1 MKTFLTVK
9 FTLIPYAVLFALL
22 ARSMPG
28 WAFASA
34 FALMAALEAWRL
46 SRGEYF
52 VLELGSLAL
61 FAALGAG
68 YLIAPEAV
76 AANALWLSFA
86 GLGAI
91 SLIGL
96 GFRRPWT
103 ADYARAAYPDNAD
116 TPQFFAINAALS
128 ALWGGLFLMLAL
140 VRFLAAP
147 GWISTIIV
155 VCGALVSI
163 FGPKLL
169 INFAL
174 KKMIAARETYHWPA
188 PAFDDKNNDC
198 DVAIVGAGIGGL
210 SAAALLADSGL
221 RVAVFDHHVLAGG
234 YCHSYLRKARYKGEP
249 VLYRFDAGPHDFSGV
264 WQGGTI
270 SGLLDRLG
278 VADRIDWARI
288 DHSYITSSGAIDPP
302 RDWRDYA
309 RMLGERFPESAAGI
323 MSLFETIHEIFEDMY
338 ATGEGRS
345 GIPGLPADPAK
356 LLAFPK
362 EHPQG
367 FKWMNRPFDE
377 LVAEHVSDRQ
387 VVSVINALVGYLGD
401 GTEKLS
407 CGQMVPIF
415 GYYFKGGFYP
425 KGGSSRFSDV
435 LVEAIEERG
444 GAVHLKTPVK
454 RILVENGEACGV
466 ELRDGRKVRAKAVV
480 SNADIR
486 RTFLEL
492 VDAAHTPDDYRGTLE
507 TAEPATSCFTVQ
519 LGVDYVPDIR
529 PATHVHLPGAS
540 VGIAAMS
547 IVDPSAAPAGHTILN
562 LIRLVPYNVAKD
574 WFPPE
579 DGGDEWKA
587 WRRSDEYEQRKQA
600 LGDEMIAAAE
610 KVLPGLRDH
619 IVYRTDASP
628 VTYARYDWASAG
640 SIYGVSRA
648 GRLKGSKSPVK
659 NLVIAGGGNVG
670 AGVEAVVISGANAA
684 EALRPGLL
692 SRPPSRRATQ
702 ALPTHAAA

>member
-9 FTLIPYAVLFALL
+9 FTLVPYIAFYWLL
-22 ARSMPG
+22 ARGVSA
-28 WAFASA
+28 WAIVAGLG
-34 FALMAALEAWRL
+34 LMAALEAWRV
-46 SRGEYF
+46 SRREFF
-52 VLELGSLAL
+52 VFELGGLAI
-61 FAALGAG
+61 FALLGGAF
-68 YLIAPEAV
+68 LVAPDWTG
-76 AANALWLSFA
+76 ANALWLSFA
-86 GLGAI
+86 GQGAVA
-91 SLIGL
+91 LAALAFG
-96 GFRRPWT
+96 RPWT
-103 ADYARAAYPDNAD
+103 SDYSRAAHAD
-116 TPQFFAINAALS
+116 AAGSPQFFAVNAIIS
-128 ALWGGLFLMLAL
+128 GLWGVLFLALAL

-147 GWISTIIV
+147 GWVSTLIV
-155 VCGALVSI
+155 MSGALISI
-163 FGPKLL
+163 FGPKLA
-169 INFAL
+169 INLAL
-174 KKMIAARETYHWPA
+174 KRMIAARETYHWPA
-188 PAFDDKNNDC
+188 PQFDEARGDC
-198 DVAIVGAGIGGL
+198 DVAIVGAGVGGL
-210 SAAALLADSGL
+210 SAAALLADAGL

-234 YCHSYLRKARYKGEP
+234 YCHSYPRKARYQGEP

-264 WQGGTI
+264 WNGGTI

-278 VADRIDWARI
+278 VADRIQWARV
-288 DHSYITSSGAIDPP
+288 DHSYVTETGAIDPP

-309 RMLGERFPESAAGI
+309 RMLGERFPDSATGI
-323 MSLFETIHEIFEDMY
+323 MSLFAAIHAIFDDMY
-338 ATGEGRS
+338 ATGQARS

-367 FKWMNRPFDE
+367 FKWMGRPFDE
-377 LVAEHVSDRQ
+377 LVAAHVCDPK
-387 VVSVINALVGYLGD
+387 VVAIINALVGYLGD
-401 GTEKLS
+401 GTEKLT

-425 KGGSSRFSDV
+425 VGGSSRFSDV

-454 RILVENGEACGV
+454 RILVENNAAAGV
-466 ELRDGRKVRAKAVV
+466 ELRDGRIVRAKAVV

-492 VDAAHTPDDYRGTLE
+492 VEPSHTPDDFRRTLE
-507 TAEPATSCFTVQ
+507 GAEPATSCFTVQ
-519 LGVDYVPDIR
+519 LGVDYVPDIK
-529 PATHVHLPGAS
+529 PATHVHLRGAN

-547 IVDPSAAPAGHTILN
+547 LVDPTAAPAGHAILN
-562 LIRLVPYNVAKD
+562 LIKLVPYATAKQ

-579 DGGDEWKA
+579 EGDDEWKA
-587 WRRSDEYEQRKQA
+587 WRRSDEYERRKQEF
-600 LGDEMIAAAE
+600 GDRMIDAAE
-610 KVLPGLRDH
+610 KVMPDLRKH

-648 GRLKGSKSPVK
+648 GRLKGSRSPVR

-684 EALRPGLL
+684 EALVPGLL
-692 SRPPSRRATQ
+692 SREPARRATQ
-702 ALPTHAAA
+702 ALRTHAAA